1 MTTLR
6 SNEFLD
12 LGKKR
17 FKEVCEEELSRN
29 EYNGQKPYSFARGT
43 WEVVACIPAIKQQYR
58 ADEKFLNIVK
68 PLLFEP
74 GYDEIW
80 SFEDAK
86 MCRYERPRVYSNT
99 WENFAV
105 NNYRDTELRY
115 QYFNIFDPN
124 GKFYHGRSSDDDL
137 IFDRESKKPLECFD
151 VHLPFVQCV
160 QAIKT
165 ILKLAEIFEV
175 GERDIIEFSFR
186 WIGLRNRT
194 TASWLCK
201 ERFFPVT
208 KKANQDDIT
217 VTFHVSSVDKLSD
230 VFTLVRHELMPV
242 YNLFDGFILDEK
254 RADKAINW
262 YFRE

>member
-1 MTTLR
+1 MTTLG

-12 LGKKR
+12 LGQKR
-17 FKEVCEEELSRN
+17 FKEVCEEELSHHGS
-29 EYNGQKPYSFARGT
+29 NGKKPYPFPRGT
-43 WEVVACIPAIKQQYR
+43 WEAAACIPTIKQQYR
-58 ADEKFLNIVK
+58 ADEKFLKLVK
-68 PLLFEP
+68 HSLSQAS
-74 GYDEIW
+74 YDKIW

-86 MCRYERPRVYSNT
+86 KCRYESPRVYSST

-105 NNYRDTELRY
+105 NNYTDTELRY
-115 QYFNIFDPN
+115 QYFNIFDPK

-137 IFDRESKKPLECFD
+137 ILDRKLNNRGECFD

-175 GERDIIEFSFR
+175 GEKDYIEFSFR

-194 TASWLCK
+194 TASWLC
-201 ERFFPVT
+201 EESFFPVT
-208 KKANQDDIT
+208 KKAYQDDIT
-217 VTFHVSSVDKLSD
+217 VTFQVARVVKLSD
-230 VFTLVRHELMPV
+230 VFTPVRRELMPV
-242 YNLFDGFILDEK
+242 YNLFEGFSLDEE
-254 RADKAINW
+254 RADTAINR